1 MRAGRLRKKVTFET
15 RGTTKSNTGEP
26 VNTWT
31 DIATRSA
38 SIEPLMGKEFYS
50 DSGEHSRHDTRIR
63 VRWDNALDGLKPFD
77 RVIDK
82 RRSPQVVYDIESV
95 QNPREKNRE
104 LVLMCK
110 RDG

>member
-1 MRAGRLRKKVTFET
+1 
-15 RGTTKSNTGEP
+15 
-26 VNTWT
+26 
-31 DIATRSA
+31 
-38 SIEPLMGKEFYS
+38 
-50 DSGEHSRHDTRIR
+50 